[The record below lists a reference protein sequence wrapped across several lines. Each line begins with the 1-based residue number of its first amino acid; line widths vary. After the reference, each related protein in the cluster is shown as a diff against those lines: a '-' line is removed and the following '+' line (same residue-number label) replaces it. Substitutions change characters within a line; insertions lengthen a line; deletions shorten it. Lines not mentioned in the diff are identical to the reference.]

1 MSCVCKKGAKKVQ
14 MSRLGHL
21 EAHVLLWEKSWP
33 RFALQWPRKS
43 WEARGGGRCKT
54 ERKNLTI
61 GQKRTS
67 CETAPL
73 TTALLS
79 RHIWNAQTPPIV
91 AISAGITFPREKNP
105 AFKWRGHTRW
115 WCWWL
120 WVKRW
125 VLKRRNISVTL
136 SPITPPHC
144 VRPQFYSHAAYI
156 WNSTI
161 IIMISTTVIVG
172 IVTSWSDDHPQIMN
186 IVAKC
191 FRSEAIQEFRPKK
204 CTLHTLYIL
213 NTMHNVHTTCSMHKC
228 GPHGKAILHHIIS
241 QKSGKRIMYH
251 PQMYSIYA
259 C

>member
-1 MSCVCKKGAKKVQ
+1 MFFYGKKAGRGSLCNGLEKVEKHGEGADAKPRGKIWRSDKNGRVVRPRHWQ
-14 MSRLGHL
+14 LHCCRGTFETPKLPP
-21 EAHVLLWEKSWP
+21 LWP
-33 RFALQWPRKS
+33 FRQ
-43 WEARGGGRCKT
+43 
-54 ERKNLTI
+54 
-61 GQKRTS
+61 
-67 CETAPL
+67 
-73 TTALLS
+73 ALLF
-79 RHIWNAQTPPIV
+79 
-91 AISAGITFPREKNP
+91 AGKNP

-172 IVTSWSDDHPQIMN
+172 IVSSRSDDHPQIMN

>member
-1 MSCVCKKGAKKVQ
+1 MFFYGKKAAHSSLCNGLEKV
-14 MSRLGHL
+14 
-21 EAHVLLWEKSWP
+21 EKHEGS
-33 RFALQWPRKS
+33 
-43 WEARGGGRCKT
+43 RCKT

-67 CETAPL
+67 CETA
-73 TTALLS
+73 TDNRTAGAAHLKRPNS
-79 RHIWNAQTPPIV
+79 PHCGPFGRHYFSQ
-91 AISAGITFPREKNP
+91 EKNP